1 LYKEH
6 IKDKNCQNLLRKINA
21 QDTENRKQPFGTL
34 GPFVS
39 VVNFWSEQN
48 INFVDPI
55 YINYQA

>member
-39 VVNFWSEQN
+39 VVNFWSEQT
-48 INFVDPI
+48 
-55 YINYQA
+55 